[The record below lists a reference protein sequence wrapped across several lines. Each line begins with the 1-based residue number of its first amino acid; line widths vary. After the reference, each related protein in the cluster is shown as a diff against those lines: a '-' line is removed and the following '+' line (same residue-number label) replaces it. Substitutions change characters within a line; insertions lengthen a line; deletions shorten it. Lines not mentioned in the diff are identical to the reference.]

1 VASMLADPRRGVHLL
16 GGRFT
21 DAIAEYMAAH
31 LRVLRPNVRRLAG
44 QPGAR
49 LDQLLDIERRDVV
62 MLFDIRRYS
71 ADLLVFAEQAA
82 ARGAA
87 VVLVTDQWMSPI
99 SRVAR
104 HVLPAHVAAP
114 SVWDSGAG
122 LLLIAEALLA
132 EVAKADNGAGTKRLQ
147 ALEAIRSR
155 ESGSR

>member
-1 VASMLADPRRGVHLL
+1 M
-16 GGRFT
+16 
-21 DAIAEYMAAH
+21 
-31 LRVLRPNVRRLAG
+31 
-44 QPGAR
+44 
-49 LDQLLDIERRDVV
+49 
-62 MLFDIRRYS
+62 
-71 ADLLVFAEQAA
+71 
-82 ARGAA
+82 
-87 VVLVTDQWMSPI
+87 LVTDQWMSPI